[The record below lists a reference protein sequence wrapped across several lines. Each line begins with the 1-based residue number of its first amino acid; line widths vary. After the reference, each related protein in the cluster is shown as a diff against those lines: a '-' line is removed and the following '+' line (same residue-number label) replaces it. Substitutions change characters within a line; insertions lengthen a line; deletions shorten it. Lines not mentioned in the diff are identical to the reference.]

1 MPMAT
6 TQTLTLPTSELKESN
21 NPMEPKVYK
30 NKVAQIKK
38 LSESFIK
45 RANSHYH
52 KLLKRDSNPKED
64 TDPDLLKLHAID
76 LADSLLVCY
85 LIKAEKFMNAH
96 DIYEKLDSLP
106 IELFPNNL
114 VKLLYQL
121 SAFQQE
127 SEESGY
133 RKA

>member
-1 MPMAT
+1 
-6 TQTLTLPTSELKESN
+6 
-21 NPMEPKVYK
+21 MEPKIYK
-30 NKVAQIKK
+30 SKVTQIKK

-45 RANSHYH
+45 RASSHYH

-64 TDPDLLKLHAID
+64 IDPDLLKIHAID

-85 LIKAEKFMNAH
+85 LIKAENFVNAH
-96 DIYEKLDSLP
+96 DIYENLDSLP